1 MRSTLIAASISI
13 LFLISCDNNKHADID
28 TTLPVTTN
36 IAPAVDSNITDINLS
51 ETGVLP
57 EAGGSQMPQNIQ
69 QAPAEVYQTAGL
81 NPPHGQPGH
90 DCAIAVGA
98 PLNGSPAS
106 KAAPAPAP
114 AINFSAPTP
123 SPAATSGGQRLNP
136 PHGQPGH
143 DCAVQVG
150 APLG

>member
-1 MRSTLIAASISI
+1 MRSFLAAVFISAF
-13 LFLISCDNNKHADID
+13 FLTSCNNSSHSDID
-28 TTLPVTTN
+28 TSLPAFTNTTVSSDTN
-36 IAPAVDSNITDINLS
+36 QLNQSDLNLETPALQSV
-51 ETGVLP
+51 
-57 EAGGSQMPQNIQ
+57 Q
-69 QAPAEVYQTAGL
+69 QAPSEVSKAAGL

-106 KAAPAPAP
+106 KAAPVSAP